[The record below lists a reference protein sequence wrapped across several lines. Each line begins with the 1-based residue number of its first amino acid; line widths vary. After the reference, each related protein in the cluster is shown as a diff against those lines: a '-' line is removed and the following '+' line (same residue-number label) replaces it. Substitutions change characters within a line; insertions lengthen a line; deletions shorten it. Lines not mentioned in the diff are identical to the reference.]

1 MKSNKSNNSNTL
13 TESEFLLE
21 HILWIVVTW
30 VWFKNILFRCIGN
43 YSLTESKIIFF
54 LVLGI
59 ACILGI
65 FCNIRKARNDLSVFF
80 NIVTGYGFYTVL
92 TYLKIRR
99 NLIITVLSI
108 TVVISIVIG
117 GYIMRS
123 QIKRRNCSR
132 KTIRATMF
140 TIAGATQRI
149 MGLGFLVILIVA
161 GGSFLFGSSIIQS
174 SVKPSVT
181 SDSYDQLLYESK
193 ETIVLL
199 DEDIWTSL
207 TVQKKTG
214 ALQIIA
220 NLERSNLGVSNELNL
235 CVANLEEEDLLGRY
249 DDSTHEIVIDMDLLI
264 NGSVQDVL
272 RCLLHEVRHSFQH
285 RLVDLY
291 NEIDTSDKN
300 LQIFREV
307 SLYAEEFENYNDK
320 DYSAYY
326 DQQCE
331 IDARD
336 YAEERMEFYDGFIRD
351 SKNAYKIGD

>member
-1 MKSNKSNNSNTL
+1 M
-13 TESEFLLE
+13 
-21 HILWIVVTW
+21 
-30 VWFKNILFRCIGN
+30 
-43 YSLTESKIIFF
+43 TESKIIFF
-54 LVLGI
+54 LVLGM

-65 FCNIRKARNDLSVFF
+65 LCNIRKARNGHSIFF
-80 NIVTGYGFYTVL
+80 NISTGEGLYSVL
-92 TYLKIRR
+92 AYFKIQR
-99 NLIITVLSI
+99 NLIITVLLI
-108 TVVISIVIG
+108 TVAISIVIG
-117 GYIMRS
+117 GYIMRR
-123 QIKRRNCSR
+123 QIKRRNCSG
-132 KTIRATMF
+132 KTIWAVIPIIT
-140 TIAGATQRI
+140 GVTQRI
-149 MGLGFLVILIVA
+149 IGLGFLVIMLVI
-161 GGSFLFGSSIIQS
+161 GGNYIFGSSIIQS
-174 SVKPSVT
+174 PVKPSVT
-181 SDSYDQLLYESK
+181 SDSYDQLLSESK
-193 ETIVLL
+193 ETIALL

-214 ALQIIA
+214 ALQVIA

-300 LQIFREV
+300 LQIFREIR
-307 SLYAEEFENYNDK
+307 LYAEEFENYNDK
-320 DYSAYY
+320 DYSVYY